1 MNTGKTSID
10 LARLDLML
18 TALRLPTMRHLA
30 PRLAEQSDRE
40 GWPAARF
47 LSALAEH
54 ELAEREQ
61 RRISRHLNAAKLVPG
76 KTLDSFDFAAVPTL
90 SKARVMALSSGD
102 A

>member
-61 RRISRHLNAAKLVPG
+61 RRISRQTSERGETGAG
-76 KTLDSFDFAAVPTL
+76 
-90 SKARVMALSSGD
+90 
-102 A
+102 